1 MKGSGAIILKIVI
14 ASLVLLWSYTASVKL
29 LNINEFRQQM
39 LKQALPLSLNK
50 SLVWMLPSVEV
61 LTTALLLL
69 KRLQHLGLWV
79 SFMLM
84 LSFSGYV
91 GLVVAGYYKRIP
103 CSCGGVLQSMSWN
116 IHLGFNLFFL
126 LLTYIGIFLSNRE
139 RRLKGSAV

>member
-1 MKGSGAIILKIVI
+1 MKRSGAIILKIVI

-29 LNINEFRQQM
+29 LNIIDFRQQM
-39 LKQALPLSLNK
+39 LKQAFPLWLNK
-50 SLVWMLPSVEV
+50 NLVWMLPLVEV
-61 LTTALLLL
+61 LTTALLLI
-69 KRLQHLGLWV
+69 KRLQHFGLWV
-79 SFMLM
+79 SLVLM
-84 LSFSGYV
+84 LSFSSYV

-103 CSCGGVLQSMSWN
+103 CSCGGVLKSMSWN

>member
-1 MKGSGAIILKIVI
+1 MKRSGAIILKIVI

-39 LKQALPLSLNK
+39 LKQALPMWLNK

-69 KRLQHLGLWV
+69 KRLQHLGLLV

-84 LSFSGYV
+84 LLFSGYV

-116 IHLGFNLFFL
+116 INLGFNLFFL